1 MKQFTYI
8 VKNPLGI
15 HVRPSG
21 LIAKQ
26 ASEYPDTVITITCGP
41 ETVIATSAIK
51 LVSLGVKKGDTIT
64 LTCEGEYEQDAL
76 EVIGELITNVL

>member
-8 VKNPLGI
+8 VKNPSGI

-21 LIAKQ
+21 LISKQ
-26 ASEYPDTVITITCGP
+26 ANEYPDTLITITCGP

-64 LTCEGEYEQDAL
+64 LTCEGEYEQDAI
-76 EVIGELITNVL
+76 EVIGELITEVL

>member
-1 MKQFTYI
+1 MKKFTYT
-8 VKNPLGI
+8 VKNPMGI

-26 ASEYPDTVITITCGP
+26 AGEYPNTLITISCGP
-41 ETVIATSAIK
+41 ETVIATSTIK
-51 LVSLGVKKGDTIT
+51 LMSLGVKKGNTIT

-76 EVIGELITNVL
+76 EVIGELITQVL